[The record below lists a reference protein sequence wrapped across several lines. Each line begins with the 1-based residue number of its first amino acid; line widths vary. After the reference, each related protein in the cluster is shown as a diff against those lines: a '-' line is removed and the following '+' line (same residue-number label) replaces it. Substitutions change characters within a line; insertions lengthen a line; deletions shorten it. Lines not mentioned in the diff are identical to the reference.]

1 MFGAVPLPRT
11 LEAAL
16 RDLGAE
22 KPDVRA
28 ASARDLVAHA
38 AQEGEARERAVRAL
52 QKALRHDGDAQVR
65 AVAATALADVG
76 AGEALPELLLAVEDD
91 HPLVRQMAIAALGEI
106 GDPRATERL
115 RRALG
120 DERAEVRFQAVMA
133 FPRVSAS
140 RAASLDALL
149 KATHDEDAFVC
160 HIALRMTDELRDGG
174 DPHAPAP
181 PDPRVLARARALLR
195 HASAEVRVVSAVLL
209 APWAD
214 AADAGARA
222 VLVDVALGAL
232 RTRDREDEAAA
243 IELCGELG
251 LTAAR
256 PGLERRAFGGLL
268 GLRRDALAWHARV
281 ALARLGH
288 ERACREILRELG
300 DRDSDVCALAVAAAG
315 RGRVLAARE
324 RLLALRD
331 GGRIDP
337 SAVDEALAALAG
349 APPAT
354 AAGALAIE
362 PSALSS

>member
-1 MFGAVPLPRT
+1 M
-11 LEAAL
+11 
-16 RDLGAE
+16 
-22 KPDVRA
+22 
-28 ASARDLVAHA
+28 
-38 AQEGEARERAVRAL
+38 
-52 QKALRHDGDAQVR
+52 R

-76 AGEALPELLLAVEDD
+76 AGEALPELLLAVDD
-91 HPLVRQMAIAALGEI
+91 DDVLVRQMAIAALGEI

-160 HIALRMTDELRDGG
+160 HIALRMTDELREGRDGE
-174 DPHAPAP
+174 APSAPGP
-181 PDPRVLARARALLR
+181 PDPRVLARARALLG
-195 HASAEVRVVSAVLL
+195 HASAEVRVASAVVL
-209 APWAD
+209 APTG
-214 AADAGARA
+214 DAGARA

-251 LTAAR
+251 LVAAR

-281 ALARLGH
+281 ALARMGH

-300 DRDSDVCALAVAAAG
+300 DRDRDVCALAVAAAG
-315 RGRVLAARE
+315 RGRVVAARD

-331 GGRIDP
+331 DGRIDP

-349 APPAT
+349 APP
-354 AAGALAIE
+354 
-362 PSALSS
+362 PW